1 MNTTAQLLIVEA
13 PLARDPDQDI
23 GRIEEEVPVDTSTA
37 GPTTL
42 HVHQRELAKDP
53 TRPVLSAAPESKPEE
68 EHQDKQILTDSPL
81 EVNENGKASS
91 SSCSS
96 PMTGIALKSSKAIT
110 ERANGEGSKSHNQAS
125 ERFKLPIRTEIG
137 SGAAK
142 ELRQIESKKSDAEE
156 SKAVVSS
163 EIEIDERKE
172 KKSKT
177 DKKIAKTKAKKSN
190 LRKGKWTGEEEQY
203 TMRIIQHFRTGL
215 LSLPDGHTLRS
226 YLADK
231 LTCDPMRITKKF
243 SGASCLG
250 KRVYNLCDRSQVSS
264 HDLAMAKAELE
275 ALEKRFKLRI
285 EHGTSLPMPSQI
297 TDTFRNSRSEID
309 HANFMRASY
318 LFVNHPSQSQNAVF
332 PRGDVS
338 SVQGVNCSTSDMYG
352 NTNSNTNLQMAFLQN
367 LAAGQQQQNQSVQSQ
382 ANYQQK
388 SSLQNQNFQM
398 PQQNSQPLSRNAGSP
413 FFNAQ
418 QRPGI
423 SQDILSALLKAQSN
437 GSAQNVQSQLQSQAI
452 NSFSLNQSQSGP
464 SSSSQGY
471 SEPSCISAA
480 GLSLFSGKTA
490 MEALAARYNS
500 AALQHQHLQ
509 RMQEVKVNQSTHRM
523 EDRGGGENY
532 SQVNSRRKH
541 LSSASQQPMESVKK
555 VHTKEEEAEGRMLLG
570 FLQEL
575 QTNHQ
580 KASTPSANNSFC
592 DAAHILSTNASSDGT
607 ATTRESSIGMRKD
620 NILKRGFDITVK
632 KDSDMDTAS
641 SVSGFNGS
649 VPKNEGLSC
658 SGDSSDDNKEGS
670 SGDDAEKDVSAGP
683 LRKRFRRGLG
693 QGTII
698 GQDEIDSRHG

>member
-190 LRKGKWTGEEEQY
+190 LRKGKWTVRTLNDSQDVDHIIILLLTFRDDFKLQGEEEQY

-250 KRVYNLCDRSQVSS
+250 KRVYNLCDR
-264 HDLAMAKAELE
+264 
-275 ALEKRFKLRI
+275 
-285 EHGTSLPMPSQI
+285 
-297 TDTFRNSRSEID
+297 
-309 HANFMRASY
+309 
-318 LFVNHPSQSQNAVF
+318 
-332 PRGDVS
+332 
-338 SVQGVNCSTSDMYG
+338 
-352 NTNSNTNLQMAFLQN
+352 
-367 LAAGQQQQNQSVQSQ
+367 
-382 ANYQQK
+382 
-388 SSLQNQNFQM
+388 
-398 PQQNSQPLSRNAGSP
+398 
-413 FFNAQ
+413 
-418 QRPGI
+418 
-423 SQDILSALLKAQSN
+423 
-437 GSAQNVQSQLQSQAI
+437 
-452 NSFSLNQSQSGP
+452 
-464 SSSSQGY
+464 
-471 SEPSCISAA
+471 
-480 GLSLFSGKTA
+480 
-490 MEALAARYNS
+490 
-500 AALQHQHLQ
+500 
-509 RMQEVKVNQSTHRM
+509 
-523 EDRGGGENY
+523 
-532 SQVNSRRKH
+532 
-541 LSSASQQPMESVKK
+541 
-555 VHTKEEEAEGRMLLG
+555 
-570 FLQEL
+570 
-575 QTNHQ
+575 
-580 KASTPSANNSFC
+580 
-592 DAAHILSTNASSDGT
+592 
-607 ATTRESSIGMRKD
+607 
-620 NILKRGFDITVK
+620 
-632 KDSDMDTAS
+632 
-641 SVSGFNGS
+641 
-649 VPKNEGLSC
+649 
-658 SGDSSDDNKEGS
+658 
-670 SGDDAEKDVSAGP
+670 
-683 LRKRFRRGLG
+683 
-693 QGTII
+693 
-698 GQDEIDSRHG
+698 